1 MCGMTLMKRTEG
13 ENSMRSIEEDGD
25 EDEDDEMRCSLRYLV
40 LLYPD
45 VSQPNSTLMLPKK
58 M

>member
-25 EDEDDEMRCSLRYLV
+25 EDDEMRFSLRYLA

-45 VSQPNSTLMLPKK
+45 VSQPTLP
-58 M
+58 